1 MPNADLMF
9 QVGTLHGI
17 DLNVS
22 SPELALRELESLV
35 RLRQS
40 HFVCFFEGNLFYRSL
55 CDETIRKTINRATLI
70 YPDGIAVAK
79 ALSWQ
84 LQQPVQR
91 VSGPSFLLQACAY
104 GIERN
109 WRHFFLGGGD
119 GVAERLAAKLRQK
132 YPALQIA
139 GTCCPPFRPLT
150 AMEEQEVRR
159 QIEASRWSQA
169 RVLDECSSGKNRS
182 SGHAGRGSCIRF
194 SFREPPLGAAADP
207 PDGNGMA
214 FPGPLRGE
222 QYDAP

>member
-84 LQQPVQR
+84 LQQP
-91 VSGPSFLLQACAY
+91 QALTSN
-104 GIERN
+104 G
-109 WRHFFLGGGD
+109 
-119 GVAERLAAKLRQK
+119 
-132 YPALQIA
+132 A
-139 GTCCPPFRPLT
+139 GAIT
-150 AMEEQEVRR
+150 
-159 QIEASRWSQA
+159 
-169 RVLDECSSGKNRS
+169 
-182 SGHAGRGSCIRF
+182 
-194 SFREPPLGAAADP
+194 
-207 PDGNGMA
+207 
-214 FPGPLRGE
+214 
-222 QYDAP
+222 